1 MTYKIYDPYAIRTHY
16 LSLRRRPLYP
26 SELMDQK
33 KISFTKILLFIPP
46 SRRNFVAHQKL
57 CRNFISY
64 ARIAKQFLRKWLGQ
78 FRFFTR
84 ALFLL
89 FNNQFMIFLQ

>member
-33 KISFTKILLFIPP
+33 KFLLLKYYFLLRPRVATSLLTKTCKAILAQAARAIS
-46 SRRNFVAHQKL
+46 
-57 CRNFISY
+57 
-64 ARIAKQFLRKWLGQ
+64 
-78 FRFFTR
+78 FFTR
-84 ALFLL
+84 ALF
-89 FNNQFMIFLQ
+89 FTFQ

>member
-33 KISFTKILLFIPP
+33 KFLLLKYYFLFRPRVATLLLTKNCKAILAQAARAFSFYP
-46 SRRNFVAHQKL
+46 S
-57 CRNFISY
+57 
-64 ARIAKQFLRKWLGQ
+64 
-78 FRFFTR
+78 T
-84 ALFLL
+84 FLL
-89 FNNQFMIFLQ
+89 FNNQFVIFL